1 MLDYIIVG
9 SGLAGIALCE
19 KLLNSNKTFIVFNH
33 EQQNSSKI
41 AAGLYNPVI
50 LKRFSHVWHAK
61 EQYELLSVFYQ
72 TIEQKL
78 NIKLDYQLP
87 IYRKLFSIEEQN
99 NWFAAA
105 DNPKINAFLSNNIIY
120 KEYQYLRAQY
130 GYGAVNSTGY
140 IDTNLL
146 LSEYKK
152 YLQHINCLE
161 NQTFDYNLLTSTND
175 QVQYKSYTAKNII
188 FAEGYGIKQNPL
200 FNYLPVDGTKG
211 EILTIKAPELMVN
224 EIINSSLYLIPLGN
238 HLYKVGATYNWE
250 DKTDHPTTAGQQELI
265 ENLNKLITCDFEI
278 IEHKAGIRPTV
289 KDRRPLVGTHPKH
302 KRYHLLNGLGTR
314 GVMLAPEMAQFL
326 IHFIENGIELD
337 PHININR
344 YDTLHLSNSDCI

>member
-19 KLLNSNKTFIVFNH
+19 KLLNCHKTFIVFNH

-72 TIEQKL
+72 NIEQKL

-105 DNPKINAFLSNNIIY
+105 DNLKINAFLSNNIIY

-152 YLQHINCLE
+152 YLQHINCVE

-211 EILTIKAPELMVN
+211 EILTIKAPKLMVN

-250 DKTDHPTTAGQQELI
+250 DKTDHPTAAGQQTLI
-265 ENLNKLITCDFEI
+265 ENLDKLITCNFEI

-289 KDRRPLVGTHPKH
+289 KDRRPLVGTHPEH
-302 KRYHLLNGLGTR
+302 KRYHILNGLGTR

-326 IHFIENGIELD
+326 IHSIENGIELD
-337 PHININR
+337 SHININR
-344 YDTLHLSNSDCI
+344 YDTLHLSSSGCI